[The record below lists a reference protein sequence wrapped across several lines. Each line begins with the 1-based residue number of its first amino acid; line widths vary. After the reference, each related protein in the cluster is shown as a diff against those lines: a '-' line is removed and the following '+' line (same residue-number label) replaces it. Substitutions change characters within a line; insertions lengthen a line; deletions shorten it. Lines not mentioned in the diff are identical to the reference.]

1 MRSFQRKFRK
11 LQRSVVTSLVLL
23 LCLGTAQANWYD
35 FIEDTY
41 GDYDIEI
48 NEWESFEDFDDFGSD
63 DAVAAFYDA
72 LSAIYYEDSND
83 SDYAWNGYIPT
94 ATIYGSSGS
103 SDTDSSQ
110 NDNSAND
117 GFDTEEE
124 DDDCNDPC
132 LCYGDCDEEPSDSSN
147 PPTTD
152 NNPKP
157 KENLWQRILNLFKK
171 GSRLNANDQKKL
183 EDAYKKMREECIY
196 EYIDNYLQSQNVSLG
211 SIYIADPGWMG
222 QAAVTNSGDLK
233 FADSNE
239 ITAEALKHEW
249 FHLYQKEYHSL
260 SSYTEPGMMEWEQAF
275 FQDILMYIK
284 IGGNRNGITYS
295 WACFEIGNTSYE
307 KDYLDWLSTLTNK
320 GTTFPTNI
328 DNSNF
333 EHFADVFGD
342 VSRSYNKS
350 RGYNYSNTN
359 YKPTAIQSI
368 FAGAEKHCQ

>member
-83 SDYAWNGYIPT
+83 SDY
-94 ATIYGSSGS
+94 
-103 SDTDSSQ
+103 
-110 NDNSAND
+110 
-117 GFDTEEE
+117 
-124 DDDCNDPC
+124 
-132 LCYGDCDEEPSDSSN
+132 
-147 PPTTD
+147 
-152 NNPKP
+152 
-157 KENLWQRILNLFKK
+157 
-171 GSRLNANDQKKL
+171 
-183 EDAYKKMREECIY
+183 
-196 EYIDNYLQSQNVSLG
+196 V
-211 SIYIADPGWMG
+211 
-222 QAAVTNSGDLK
+222 
-233 FADSNE
+233 
-239 ITAEALKHEW
+239 
-249 FHLYQKEYHSL
+249 
-260 SSYTEPGMMEWEQAF
+260 
-275 FQDILMYIK
+275 
-284 IGGNRNGITYS
+284 
-295 WACFEIGNTSYE
+295 
-307 KDYLDWLSTLTNK
+307 STLTNK

-342 VSRSYNKS
+342 VSITYNKS
-350 RGYNYSNTN
+350 RGYNCSNTN

>member
-1 MRSFQRKFRK
+1 MFKR
-11 LQRSVVTSLVLL
+11 
-23 LCLGTAQANWYD
+23 GTTLNK
-35 FIEDTY
+35 
-41 GDYDIEI
+41 
-48 NEWESFEDFDDFGSD
+48 
-63 DAVAAFYDA
+63 
-72 LSAIYYEDSND
+72 
-83 SDYAWNGYIPT
+83 
-94 ATIYGSSGS
+94 
-103 SDTDSSQ
+103 
-110 NDNSAND
+110 
-117 GFDTEEE
+117 EE
-124 DDDCNDPC
+124 
-132 LCYGDCDEEPSDSSN
+132 
-147 PPTTD
+147 
-152 NNPKP
+152 
-157 KENLWQRILNLFKK
+157 KE
-171 GSRLNANDQKKL
+171 KL
-183 EDAYKKMREECIY
+183 EDAYKKMRDECIY

-211 SIYIADPGWMG
+211 SIYIAPPGWMG
-222 QAAVTNSGDLK
+222 LAGVTNSGDLK

-239 ITAEALKHEW
+239 ITVEALKHEW

-260 SSYTEPGMMEWEQAF
+260 SSYTERGMMEWEQAF
-275 FQDILMYIK
+275 FQDILIYIE
-284 IGGNRNGITYS
+284 IGGNRNGITYG

>member
-83 SDYAWNGYIPT
+83 SDY
-94 ATIYGSSGS
+94 
-103 SDTDSSQ
+103 
-110 NDNSAND
+110 
-117 GFDTEEE
+117 
-124 DDDCNDPC
+124 
-132 LCYGDCDEEPSDSSN
+132 
-147 PPTTD
+147 
-152 NNPKP
+152 
-157 KENLWQRILNLFKK
+157 
-171 GSRLNANDQKKL
+171 
-183 EDAYKKMREECIY
+183 
-196 EYIDNYLQSQNVSLG
+196 V
-211 SIYIADPGWMG
+211 
-222 QAAVTNSGDLK
+222 
-233 FADSNE
+233 
-239 ITAEALKHEW
+239 
-249 FHLYQKEYHSL
+249 
-260 SSYTEPGMMEWEQAF
+260 
-275 FQDILMYIK
+275 
-284 IGGNRNGITYS
+284 
-295 WACFEIGNTSYE
+295 
-307 KDYLDWLSTLTNK
+307 STLTNK

-333 EHFADVFGD
+333 EHYADVFGD
-342 VSRSYNKS
+342 VSITYNKS